1 MLDGPDRLR
10 EWIERSKC
18 NQTEAARILGVHKV
32 VLSDI
37 LNRKTRPG
45 LANAIKIEQITGIA
59 VESWLLTPVSER
71 AEPDTEAD
79 AKAAN
84 SPSGNDHGR

>member
-71 AEPDTEAD
+71 AEPDAE
-79 AKAAN
+79 AAN
-84 SPSGNDHGR
+84 SPSDNDHGR